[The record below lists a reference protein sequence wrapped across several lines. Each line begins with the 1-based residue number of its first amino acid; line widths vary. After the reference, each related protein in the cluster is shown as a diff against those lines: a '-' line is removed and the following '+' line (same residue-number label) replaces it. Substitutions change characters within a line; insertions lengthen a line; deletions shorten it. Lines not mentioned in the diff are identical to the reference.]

1 MKILREGWSAVGW
14 EKSGIEK
21 WDHNLCWEYSWDL
34 ELQKSIMTRCWFKM
48 PRGIEELRDQK
59 KCSPHYQSEH
69 KFLRKKF
76 KNANWSLFFEF
87 SHNRQKSNFDINR
100 AQFEKKIFRATVEI
114 KFKAE
119 ISKFERP
126 AAFKHHS
133 ESRKKVLRKSKNLLL
148 QTKSLVQQTKYLVL
162 QTKEFL
168 MLHGG
173 GGSGRGIS
181 PDGSGMRLPIYYF
194 FPKSFPPL
202 FDT

>member
-1 MKILREGWSAVGW
+1 MVRSGMG
-14 EKSGIEK
+14 KSGIEK

-76 KNANWSLFFEF
+76 KNANWSLFFKF
-87 SHNRQKSNFDINR
+87 SHNRQRSNFDINR

-119 ISKFERP
+119 IWESSSKFERP

>member
-1 MKILREGWSAVGW
+1 M
-14 EKSGIEK
+14 
-21 WDHNLCWEYSWDL
+21 
-34 ELQKSIMTRCWFKM
+34 
-48 PRGIEELRDQK
+48 
-59 KCSPHYQSEH
+59 
-69 KFLRKKF
+69 
-76 KNANWSLFFEF
+76 
-87 SHNRQKSNFDINR
+87 
-100 AQFEKKIFRATVEI
+100 EI

-119 ISKFERP
+119 IWESSSKFERP